1 MADLRD
7 FMAELLER
15 EGAVVDAPGPE
26 LLEVLAPAPLRERL
40 GLPEMA
46 LLAFG
51 AERPAGALPVGLDD
65 DWLERVGA
73 LLAERGQRAVR
84 MVTLDVPPPSNP
96 ERLLG
101 HALALPNAVWRLKG
115 AAPAWTR
122 YRLISFRYTALSDEK
137 REGVLRLGINM
148 ATGALLDEGQAVLW
162 ERLAADPD
170 WRTPSPEAL
179 RAGPA
184 PWPMER
190 VDAVVRAALPP
201 RLSAH
206 LAPFLRSLRRRLD
219 RDRDRLHEYHQDLHR
234 EASRR
239 LAAARD
245 DAERQRETARLEAIT
260 REYAGKLDDLRHNY
274 ALALTVERVQ
284 TQDLILPV
292 HRFSV
297 LIRRRKGERMVSLD
311 WNPLLRQLDP
321 PPVEAG
327 AGMDRVRLVCDER
340 LHLTDEAAQAACPA
354 CAKPYCRACHPEAC
368 PKCGHSA
375 GAGVDTMHG
384 LRIGP
389 EAAPRT

>member
-7 FMAELLER
+7 FMADLLER
-15 EGAVVDAPGPE
+15 EGAAVDPAGPD
-26 LLEVLAPAPLRERL
+26 LLEVLAPPPLRERL

-51 AERPAGALPVGLDD
+51 AERPAGAVPVGLDG

-73 LLAERGQRAVR
+73 LLGERGRRAVR
-84 MVTLDVPPPSNP
+84 MVVPEVPPPADP

-101 HALALPNAVWRLKG
+101 HALDLPNAVWRLKG

-122 YRLISFRYTALSDEK
+122 YRLLSFRYTALSDEK
-137 REGVLRLGINM
+137 REGVLRLGLNM
-148 ATGALLDEGQAVLW
+148 ATGALLDGEQAALW
-162 ERLAADPD
+162 DRLAADPD
-170 WRTPSPEAL
+170 WRVPTAEAL
-179 RAGPA
+179 RAAPS
-184 PWPMER
+184 PWPAER
-190 VDAVVRAALPP
+190 VDALVRAALPP

-234 EASRR
+234 EATKR

-245 DAERQRETARLEAIT
+245 DAERQRETARLEAIA

-284 TQDLILPV
+284 ALDLILPV
-292 HRFSV
+292 HRLSV
-297 LIRRRKGERMVSLD
+297 LIRRRKGERVVSLD

-327 AGMDRVRLVCDER
+327 AGLERARLVCDER
-340 LHLTDEAAQAACPA
+340 LHLTDVAAQGPCPS
-354 CAKPYCRACHPEAC
+354 CGKPFCRACHARAC
-368 PKCGHSA
+368 PKCGHSVQA
-375 GAGVDTMHG
+375 GDDAVFGG
-384 LRIGP
+384 L
-389 EAAPRT
+389 TV